1 MFSIIN
7 VTLPFFGRAVACLNI
22 TGEGC
27 RERITTLRRK
37 FDFQTSPSVSE
48 CHIPA
53 AAQDLRLI
61 LGLR

>member
-7 VTLPFFGRAVACLNI
+7 VTLPKAVACLNI

-27 RERITTLRRK
+27 KERITTLRRK
-37 FDFQTSPSVSE
+37 FDSPSVSD